1 MYETI
6 LIRFGELST
15 KGKNKMSF
23 VRQLER
29 NMKKLMGVEPEVL
42 FDRMF
47 LEYSKENMKGLERI
61 FGISSYSP
69 VIKVKTEI
77 ESIEEAVLK
86 LVSKF
91 TEAKTFK
98 IAARR
103 HWKKF
108 DMSSGELN
116 MHLGGHVLKNTELQ
130 VNVKNPDLKVEVEI
144 RNGKSYIFCERT
156 QGLGGYPTGING
168 KVLHLISG
176 GIDSP
181 VAAFELMKRGL
192 HVDYLS
198 FITPP
203 FTDHKT
209 REKVTQ
215 IVELLNKYQ
224 GKSYIHRLNYTNLM
238 HTIGLTS
245 KQSYKITLMR
255 RSFYRIASKMAEDR
269 GYLAVSNGENIG
281 QVASQTLESMHTI
294 QEQATLP
301 ILRPIL
307 TADKIDTINKGI
319 KIGTYE
325 ISIIP
330 ASETC
335 ELFAPKA
342 PVTKPTPQEAY
353 KLEEEISNLIDLEKE
368 CMDAYE
374 TEKLVYKNK

>member
-23 VRQLER
+23 VRKLEK
-29 NMKKLMGVEPEVL
+29 NIKKLMGVEPEVL

-47 LEYSKENMKGLERI
+47 LKYSEDNMEGLQRI

-69 VIKVKTEI
+69 VMSVDTDM
-77 ESIEEAVLK
+77 ESIKAAALT
-86 LVSKF
+86 LAQKF
-91 TEAKTFK
+91 SDAKTFK
-98 IAARR
+98 IAAKR

-108 DMSSGELN
+108 DKTSQELN
-116 MHLGGHVLKNTELQ
+116 GLLGGYILENTDLT
-130 VNVKNPDLKVEVEI
+130 VNVKKPDLKIEVEV
-144 RNGKSYIFCERT
+144 RNGKSYVFCERV
-156 QGLGGYPTGING
+156 QGLGGYPVGING

-203 FTDHKT
+203 FTDNKT
-209 REKVTQ
+209 REKITE
-215 IVELLNKYQ
+215 IVNLLNKYQ
-224 GKSYIHRLNYTNLM
+224 GKSYIYRLTYTDLM

-255 RSFYRIASKMAEDR
+255 RSFYRIASKIAQSR
-269 GYLAVSNGENIG
+269 GFLAIANGENIG
-281 QVASQTLESMHTI
+281 QVASQTLESIHTI

-301 ILRPIL
+301 VLRPIL
-307 TADKIDTINKGI
+307 TADKIETINKGI
-319 KIGTYE
+319 QIGTYE
-325 ISIIP
+325 ISIVQ

-342 PVTKPTPQEAY
+342 PVTKPTPETAY
-353 KLEEEISNLIDLEKE
+353 KLEEEFGNLLELEDK
-368 CMDAYE
+368 CME
-374 TEKLVYKNK
+374 GMEIERVEL

>member
-1 MYETI
+1 MYGTI

-23 VRQLER
+23 VRQLEK

-47 LEYSKENMKGLERI
+47 LEYSEENMEGLQRI

-69 VIKVKTEI
+69 VVTVETEMGAI
-77 ESIEEAVLK
+77 EDAALK
-86 LVSKF
+86 LAQKF
-91 TEAKTFK
+91 PEAKTFK

-108 DMSSGELN
+108 EKTSQELN
-116 MHLGGHVLKNTELQ
+116 GLLGGHILSNTDLT
-130 VNVKNPDLKVEVEI
+130 VNVKKPDLKIEVEV
-144 RNGKSYIFCERT
+144 RNGKSYVFCERV
-156 QGLGGYPTGING
+156 QGLGGYPVGING
-168 KVLHLISG
+168 RVLHLISG

-181 VAAFELMKRGL
+181 VAAYELMKRGL
-192 HVDYLS
+192 RVDYLS

-203 FTDHKT
+203 FTDNKT
-209 REKVTQ
+209 REKISE
-215 IVELLNKYQ
+215 IVNLLNKYQ
-224 GKSYIHRLNYTNLM
+224 GKSYIYRLTYTDLM

-255 RSFYRIASKMAEDR
+255 RSFYRIASKIAESR
-269 GYLAVSNGENIG
+269 GYLAIANGENIG
-281 QVASQTLESMHTI
+281 QVASQTLESIHTI

-301 ILRPIL
+301 VLRPIL
-307 TADKIDTINKGI
+307 TADKIETINKGI

-325 ISIIP
+325 ISIVQ

-342 PVTKPTPQEAY
+342 PVTKPTPKEAY
-353 KLEEEISNLIDLEKE
+353 KLEEEFGNLLELEDE
-368 CMDAYE
+368 CME
-374 TEKLVYKNK
+374 QMEIERIEL

>member
-1 MYETI
+1 MYGTI

-23 VRQLER
+23 VRQLEK
-29 NMKKLMGVEPEVL
+29 NIKKLMGVEPEVL

-47 LEYSKENMKGLERI
+47 LEYSEESMEGLQRI

-69 VIKVKTEI
+69 VMTVDTELETIKDAT
-77 ESIEEAVLK
+77 LK
-86 LVSKF
+86 LAKEF
-91 TEAKTFK
+91 PEAKTFK

-108 DMSSGELN
+108 EKTSQELN
-116 MHLGGHVLKNTELQ
+116 GLLGGHILENTDLT
-130 VNVKNPDLKVEVEI
+130 VNVKKPDLKIEVEV
-144 RNGKSYIFCERT
+144 RNGKSYIFCERV
-156 QGLGGYPTGING
+156 QGLGGYPVGING

-203 FTDHKT
+203 FTDNKT
-209 REKVTQ
+209 REKISE
-215 IVELLNKYQ
+215 IVNLLNKYQ
-224 GKSYIHRLNYTNLM
+224 GKSYIYRLTYTDLM

-255 RSFYRIASKMAEDR
+255 RSFYRIASKIAESR
-269 GYLAVSNGENIG
+269 GFLAIANGENIG
-281 QVASQTLESMHTI
+281 QVASQTLESIHTI

-301 ILRPIL
+301 VLRPIL
-307 TADKIDTINKGI
+307 TADKIETINKGI

-325 ISIIP
+325 ISIVQ

-342 PVTKPTPQEAY
+342 PVTKPTPKEAY
-353 KLEEEISNLIDLEKE
+353 RLEEEFGNLLELEDK
-368 CMDAYE
+368 CME
-374 TEKLVYKNK
+374 GMEVERVEL

>member
-1 MYETI
+1 MYGTI

-23 VRQLER
+23 VRQLEK
-29 NMKKLMGVEPEVL
+29 NINKLMDVEPEVL

-47 LEYSKENMKGLERI
+47 LDYSEKNMEGLKRI

-69 VIKVKTEI
+69 VVTVDTKINTIKDAT
-77 ESIEEAVLK
+77 LK
-86 LVSKF
+86 LAQKF
-91 TEAKTFK
+91 PEAKTFK

-108 DMSSGELN
+108 EKTSQELN
-116 MHLGGHVLKNTELQ
+116 GLLGGHILENTNLI
-130 VNVKNPDLKVEVEI
+130 VDVKKPDLKIEVEV
-144 RNGKSYIFCERT
+144 RNGKSYVFCERT
-156 QGLGGYPTGING
+156 QGLGGYPVGING

-203 FTDHKT
+203 FTDNKT
-209 REKVTQ
+209 KEKITE
-215 IVELLNKYQ
+215 IVNLLNKYQ
-224 GKSYIHRLNYTNLM
+224 GKSYVYRLTYTDLM

-255 RSFYRIASKMAEDR
+255 RSFYRIASKIAESK
-269 GYLAVSNGENIG
+269 GFLAIANGENIG
-281 QVASQTLESMHTI
+281 QVASQTLESIHTI
-294 QEQATLP
+294 QEQATVP

-307 TADKIDTINKGI
+307 TADKIETINKGI
-319 KIGTYE
+319 QIGTYE
-325 ISIIP
+325 ISIVQ

-342 PVTKPTPQEAY
+342 PVTKPTPKEAFR
-353 KLEEEISNLIDLEKE
+353 LEKE
-368 CMDAYE
+368 FGNLLELEDECIANME
-374 TEKLVYKNK
+374 IEKIEL